1 MAAVTGTVVA
11 LGGLGLSAAQAIK
24 ANQQMKQA
32 SKAASDVQNLMRNI
46 KEADFYGKVQ
56 VPTLGFEL
64 AQQGQAQA
72 TTQAIEAS
80 KGAGAEGVIGGVG
93 NIVAATAQADL
104 DRAAKQAEIEAQIEL
119 ERAAGRQGKAARDAE
134 RQFYGLVNEAQ
145 SLQQQRTAAQEQMN
159 SAIQGMF
166 SSAGTALTSG
176 AKAVNLYRK
185 KGKGQGNVSGSG
197 INWNT
202 MSNNQ
207 LPAGVTGPNQP
218 FSYNTGSTISNATAN
233 DLTGNIP
240 GQVIFQ

>member
-1 MAAVTGTVVA
+1 MAAVTGTVIA
-11 LGGLGLSAAQAIK
+11 LGGLGLSAAQAIN
-24 ANQQMKQA
+24 ANKQMKQA
-32 SKAASDVQNLMRNI
+32 SQAATKASNELKNI
-46 KEADFYGKVQ
+46 KEFNAFKQVQ

-64 AQQGQAQA
+64 AQQSQAQA
-72 TTQAIEAS
+72 QTQAMQS
-80 KGAGAEGVIGGVG
+80 LQGAGAEGVIGGVG
-93 NIVAATAQADL
+93 NVLQAGNEQALNLAAQAGQAQFQRDVAQAEAEQGIQARKQEREYL
-104 DRAAKQAEIEAQIEL
+104 TGINAVQSAQMQRAAAEE
-119 ERAAGRQGKAARDAE
+119 
-134 RQFYGLVNEAQ
+134 
-145 SLQQQRTAAQEQMN
+145 QRNA
-159 SAIQGMF
+159 AIQGMF

-176 AKAVNLYRK
+176 AGAVNLYK
-185 KGKGQGNVSGSG
+185 NQGAGLGNASGSG